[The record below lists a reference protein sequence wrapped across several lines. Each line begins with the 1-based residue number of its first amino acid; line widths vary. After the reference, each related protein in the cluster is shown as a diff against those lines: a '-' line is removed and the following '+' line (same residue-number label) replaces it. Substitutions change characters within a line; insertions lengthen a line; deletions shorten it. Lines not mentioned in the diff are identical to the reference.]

1 MKARSTRRFALACA
15 VLLLCAISIWLARRQ
30 PRERD
35 VPSTSLEEQAEEQ
48 GASNGMLPNA
58 TQVARRNEA
67 TSDEA
72 STSHAGTNVV
82 APESAPDLRAAIRGR
97 VLDDLGAPLAGASI
111 TLHGWVSNE
120 ERVARFGL
128 PAKWEDALATSDA
141 AGRFL
146 VRFET
151 PPAYQFTLDLNAEGW
166 VERSWR
172 WSELEQGT
180 ALDLGDIQLVRGGRI
195 YGRILDARGAELR
208 GFRSV
213 SISEIRSG
221 MAGGAQP
228 FWKSI
233 SITAGDVRYEAHGL
247 PPGKFR
253 VKADWGSYVWS
264 KASEFTLGAG
274 EAKQVDL
281 VYEGPDLA
289 RKIVVMPFDPR
300 RRTWQMEVREITLHG
315 APDGPRRVRHE
326 HGRAEF
332 SFDDV
337 PPGTYRAV
345 VDDPRFLPAE
355 RGGLVPGNGYR
366 LEVEGSA
373 ALELSVVDAASKAPI
388 DAYRLLLRDRSQN
401 SSHQSKVLRERG
413 TEAPSGGVYL
423 GLLPGAWVIEVEA
436 EGYGLARVELEDCA
450 PNARRAARVELAKPA
465 SLAVQVLDVEGAPL
479 RGVQLTLWPEFPL
492 DPQNSLGPESQRQQS
507 RQRQWSTR
515 REATTD
521 AEGRF
526 RFESVGA
533 GSYELEA
540 WRSAVSLLRVV
551 PLALR
556 SGAAEE
562 QTLRWPALG
571 SLHVK
576 VVLHELFPREAVEL
590 RAERVRDP
598 NDAAENLLE
607 LQMQHRPQSLWND
620 LRAAIDARGEAR
632 FADLPP
638 GRWMVWLA
646 PRQRDPA
653 DRATPFH
660 AFCVVG
666 IARVEPSSAAEL
678 VLDLSDRLPID
689 VQVLATVNGLPAEG
703 ARVSL
708 EVASEAAK
716 PRQALRV
723 DATTDH
729 HGLAR
734 MVGLLPGDYALQVYA
749 KNGAC
754 RLESPRP
761 IALTPGTTAPFEVH
775 FTLARGRVQC
785 IDEAS
790 GAPLVRRQV
799 SFFSPSGSAH
809 AATDD
814 QGFVEVELPPGSYHV
829 RDVASEMALRDREAP
844 IVPWPPEPDGSTVVR
859 LPIAK

>member
-1 MKARSTRRFALACA
+1 MKARSTRRVVLACA
-15 VLLLCAISIWLARRQ
+15 VLLLCATSIWLALRQ
-30 PRERD
+30 PRGRE
-35 VPSTSLEEQAEEQ
+35 VPSASLQEQAEEQ
-48 GASNGMLPNA
+48 DASNGMLPNA
-58 TQVARRNEA
+58 TQIARRNEV

-72 STSHAGTNVV
+72 STSNAATNVV
-82 APESAPDLRAAIRGR
+82 APKSAPDLRAAIRGR

-111 TLHGWVSNE
+111 TLHGWGSNE

-172 WSELEQGT
+172 WSQLEQGT

-195 YGRILDARGAELR
+195 YGRILDAQGAELR

-213 SISEIRSG
+213 AISEIRTG
-221 MAGGAQP
+221 IAGGAQP
-228 FWKSI
+228 FSKSI

-253 VKADWGSYVWS
+253 VAADWGSYVWS
-264 KASEFTLGAG
+264 KASEVTLGAG
-274 EAKQVDL
+274 EAQQVDL

-289 RKIVVMPFDPR
+289 RRIVVMPFDPH
-300 RRTWQMEVREITLHG
+300 RRTWQLEVREITLHG

-332 SFDDV
+332 TFDDL

-345 VDDPRFLPAE
+345 IDDPRFLPAE
-355 RGGLVPGNGYR
+355 RAGLIPGSGYR
-366 LEVEGSA
+366 LDVTGSS
-373 ALELSVVDAASKAPI
+373 ALELRVVDAANDEPI
-388 DAYRLLLRDRSQN
+388 EPYRLVLRDRSQN

-413 TEAPSGGVYL
+413 AEAPPGGVYA

-436 EGYGLARVELEDCA
+436 EGYGSARVELEDCA

-465 SLAVQVLDVEGAPL
+465 SLVVQVLDAEGAPL
-479 RGVQLTLWPEFPL
+479 RGVQLMLWPEFAL

-507 RQRQWSTR
+507 RQKQQSTL
-515 REATTD
+515 REGATD

-526 RFESVGA
+526 HFEAVGA
-533 GSYELEA
+533 GRYELEA
-540 WRSAVSLLRVV
+540 WRSAVSLLRVA
-551 PLALR
+551 PLALS
-556 SGAAEE
+556 SGATEE

-571 SLHVK
+571 SLHVQ
-576 VVLHELFPREAVEL
+576 VLLHELFPREAVEL
-590 RAERVRDP
+590 RAERVIDP
-598 NDAAENLLE
+598 NDAAENLLQ

-646 PRQRDPA
+646 PRQRAPA
-653 DRATPFH
+653 DRATPIH
-660 AFCVVG
+660 AFCAVG
-666 IARVEPSSAAEL
+666 IARVEPNSAAEL

-689 VQVLATVNGLPAEG
+689 VQVLVKVNGLPAEG

-708 EVASEAAK
+708 EIASEVAK

-723 DATTDH
+723 EATTDRE
-729 HGLAR
+729 GLAR
-734 MVGLLPGDYALQVYA
+734 MAGLLSGDYALQAYA
-749 KNGAC
+749 RNGAF

-775 FTLARGRVQC
+775 FTLARGRLQC
-785 IDEAS
+785 VDEAS
-790 GAPLVRRQV
+790 GAPLVRRQI
-799 SFFSPSGSAH
+799 SLFSPSGNAH
-809 AATDD
+809 PATDD
-814 QGFVEVELPPGSYHV
+814 QGFVEVELPPGNYHV
-829 RDVASEMALRDREAP
+829 RDVASEMTLRDREAP
-844 IVPWPPEPDGSTVVR
+844 IVRWPPEPNGSTVVR
-859 LPIAK
+859 LPVAK